1 MSLILNPDLINIPLD
16 DDNLNKI
23 FNQKLNEEVK
33 KYLEEEKN
41 IERKVNNG
49 KWKTNMNREKRYQIT
64 KERNESDMICEKI
77 IDTKP
82 IDKPN
87 KNKFIKKTIKGIEID
102 VRSKS
107 SLFITIGKWVI
118 YIDNSTGEQI
128 IESWID

>member
-1 MSLILNPDLINIPLD
+1 
-16 DDNLNKI
+16 
-23 FNQKLNEEVK
+23 
-33 KYLEEEKN
+33 
-41 IERKVNNG
+41 
-49 KWKTNMNREKRYQIT
+49 MNREKRYQIT

-82 IDKPN
+82 TDKPN

-107 SLFITIGKWVI
+107 SLYITIGNWVV

-128 IESWID
+128 IESWKNDK

>member
-1 MSLILNPDLINIPLD
+1 MG
-16 DDNLNKI
+16 
-23 FNQKLNEEVK
+23 
-33 KYLEEEKN
+33 
-41 IERKVNNG
+41 RKQ
-49 KWKTNMNREKRYQIT
+49 RYQLT

-87 KNKFIKKTIKGIEID
+87 KNKFIKKTIKGIAID

>member
-1 MSLILNPDLINIPLD
+1 M
-16 DDNLNKI
+16 
-23 FNQKLNEEVK
+23 Q
-33 KYLEEEKN
+33 
-41 IERKVNNG
+41 R
-49 KWKTNMNREKRYQIT
+49 
-64 KERNESDMICEKI
+64 KERYKLTRERNKSDMICEKI

-107 SLFITIGKWVI
+107 SLFITIEKWVI

-128 IESWID
+128 IESWKNDKGGI

>member
-1 MSLILNPDLINIPLD
+1 
-16 DDNLNKI
+16 
-23 FNQKLNEEVK
+23 
-33 KYLEEEKN
+33 
-41 IERKVNNG
+41 
-49 KWKTNMNREKRYQIT
+49 MNREKRYQIT
-64 KERNESDMICEKI
+64 KERNKSNMICEKI

-87 KNKFIKKTIKGIEID
+87 KNKFIKKIIKGIEID

-107 SLFITIGKWVI
+107 SLYITIGKWVI

>member
-1 MSLILNPDLINIPLD
+1 
-16 DDNLNKI
+16 
-23 FNQKLNEEVK
+23 
-33 KYLEEEKN
+33 
-41 IERKVNNG
+41 
-49 KWKTNMNREKRYQIT
+49 MNREKRYQIT
-64 KERNESDMICEKI
+64 KERNESGMICEKI

-107 SLFITIGKWVI
+107 SLYITIGKWVI

>member
-1 MSLILNPDLINIPLD
+1 
-16 DDNLNKI
+16 
-23 FNQKLNEEVK
+23 
-33 KYLEEEKN
+33 
-41 IERKVNNG
+41 
-49 KWKTNMNREKRYQIT
+49 MNREKRYQLT
-64 KERNESDMICEKI
+64 KERNESGMICEKI

-107 SLFITIGKWVI
+107 SLFITIGNWVV

>member
-1 MSLILNPDLINIPLD
+1 MS
-16 DDNLNKI
+16 
-23 FNQKLNEEVK
+23 
-33 KYLEEEKN
+33 
-41 IERKVNNG
+41 RKQ
-49 KWKTNMNREKRYQIT
+49 RYQLT

-107 SLFITIGKWVI
+107 SLYITIGNWVV

-128 IESWID
+128 IESWKNV

>member
-1 MSLILNPDLINIPLD
+1 M
-16 DDNLNKI
+16 
-23 FNQKLNEEVK
+23 
-33 KYLEEEKN
+33 
-41 IERKVNNG
+41 
-49 KWKTNMNREKRYQIT
+49 TT
-64 KERNESDMICEKI
+64 
-77 IDTKP
+77 T
-82 IDKPN
+82 DKPN

>member
-1 MSLILNPDLINIPLD
+1 
-16 DDNLNKI
+16 
-23 FNQKLNEEVK
+23 
-33 KYLEEEKN
+33 
-41 IERKVNNG
+41 
-49 KWKTNMNREKRYQIT
+49 MNREKRYQLT
-64 KERNESDMICEKI
+64 KERNESGMICEKI

-107 SLFITIGKWVI
+107 SLYITIGKWVI

>member
-1 MSLILNPDLINIPLD
+1 
-16 DDNLNKI
+16 
-23 FNQKLNEEVK
+23 
-33 KYLEEEKN
+33 
-41 IERKVNNG
+41 
-49 KWKTNMNREKRYQIT
+49 MNREKRYQIT

-82 IDKPN
+82 TDKPN

-107 SLFITIGKWVI
+107 SLYITIGNWVV

-128 IESWID
+128 IESWKNDKG